1 MQIQER
7 EKLLKTE
14 MFPKLRVCLKEVLA
28 PPQLQLGVMFAE
40 EQSK

>member
-1 MQIQER
+1 MQIQEL

-14 MFPKLRVCLKEVLA
+14 MLPKLWVCLKEVLG
-28 PPQLQLGVMFAE
+28 PPQLQLGVTFAE